1 MYLVSHPAIV
11 CRKNVVPIKK
21 FNHRK
26 ISSKDCNPC
35 CFQQKDR
42 VMVYSEMSTD
52 GSTGPF
58 SLIMPHTRDMQ
69 GVRTG
74 FKDRVRCIVIYE
86 GWNFNSDNYLFT
98 TDTK

>member
-1 MYLVSHPAIV
+1 
-11 CRKNVVPIKK
+11 
-21 FNHRK
+21 
-26 ISSKDCNPC
+26 
-35 CFQQKDR
+35 
-42 VMVYSEMSTD
+42 MVYSEMSTD

-86 GWNFNSDNYLFT
+86 GWNFNFFFLLVLQLPMGVVFYSPLVGFSLLAYEVS
-98 TDTK
+98 